1 MRGTIEGL
9 ILVRRRGRLPLV
21 TGVMVRLDDGEEVR
35 AQFDLEPMPYLG
47 KEYFH
52 LGRRVELGRR
62 AESMRL
68 QVTAMF

>member
-1 MRGTIEGL
+1 MQGTINGL
-9 ILVRRRGRLPLV
+9 IMVSRRGRLPLV

-35 AQFDLEPMPYLG
+35 AQFDQEPMVYLC

-52 LGRRVELGRR
+52 LGRRVELGPT
-62 AESMRL
+62 AGSERL